1 MILTVG
7 PYSLTQHINIA
18 KGLKEFSEEEYL
30 SAELAGIK
38 LVLEN
43 ERLFNGINVHFAANP
58 WDSTMIASTN
68 GQIYKISLQ
77 FNSSNKILAKT
88 VLQTT
93 MAFVNREIGKYNEHP
108 LFSNK
113 YIWDTKEGN
122 IILYKMKRLQ
132 IYSVNIFFT
141 SNIIRSQM
149 LKMTGAA

>member
-7 PYSLTQHINIA
+7 PYYLTQQINTA
-18 KGLKEFSEEEYL
+18 EGLKEFSEEDYL
-30 SAELAGIK
+30 SAEFAGMK
-38 LVLEN
+38 RVLEN
-43 ERLFNGINVHFAANP
+43 ERFFNGINVQFAATH

-77 FNSSNKILAKT
+77 FDDWNKTLAKM

-93 MAFVNREIGKYNEHP
+93 LAFVNSEIGKYSEHP

-122 IILYKMKRLQ
+122 IILYEIRRFQ

-141 SNIIRSQM
+141 SSIIRSQM
-149 LKMTGAA
+149 AKLIGAV